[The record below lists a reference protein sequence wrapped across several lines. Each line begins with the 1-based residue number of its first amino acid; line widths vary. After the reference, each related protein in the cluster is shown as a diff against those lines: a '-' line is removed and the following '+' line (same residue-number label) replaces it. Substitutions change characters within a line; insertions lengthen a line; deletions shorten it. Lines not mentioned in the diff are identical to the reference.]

1 MSVVAVDCCLHPTFR
16 LSSIVPVKLIV
27 IFNILLLLLLSS
39 SLSDQSLSLVSIFSF
54 VVASIIII
62 LLLAVTFG
70 IIAATGHDDNIVVL
84 WARGEGLFVGR

>member
-16 LSSIVPVKLIV
+16 LSSIIPVKLIV
-27 IFNILLLLLLSS
+27 IFNILLLLSS